1 MGTGTGERKR
11 YKGFK
16 PEWEQVPPP
25 EKSFRSILKWGNPL
39 VFKEPNERLYSLL
52 KQVLNL
58 SDKDF
63 SGKMKE
69 GHEQIVDSVPC
80 LLHQHI
86 IDKLTAIVG
95 VGEKGFSTHTYDRL
109 SASYG
114 KTMFD
119 LFRLREKIIEN
130 IPDIVLFPGSKKEIE
145 DITAVCAEY
154 SVPLYVYGGGSS
166 VTRGTEAVKGGV
178 TLDLRKN
185 FNKVVEFNETNQTI
199 TVEAGISGPKLE
211 EVLNNAEKLFN
222 AKRSY
227 TCGHFPQ
234 SFEYSSVGGWV
245 VTRGAGQN
253 STYYGNI
260 KDIVFRQW
268 YSTPVGPIST
278 YGLPAHAVGPDLDEI
293 MMGSEGAYGVL
304 THVTLRFFRYQ
315 PENRKRFSYIFRT
328 WEDTIGAAREI
339 VQHEA
344 GFPSVFRLSD
354 PEETDVMLKMYK
366 VEGTIIE
373 SAMNLFGYKPME
385 RCLFLGWTEGEKGF
399 SKNLNQTIGKI
410 CRKFGGFY
418 LTGYPVSSWE
428 HGRFTDPYL
437 RESLQDY
444 GIIIDTMECGVTWDS
459 MKDVHAYVRAF
470 AKSRPDTV
478 CMTHISHAYPQGAN
492 LYFIF
497 IGKFNDK
504 EEYLEYQSGIF
515 DNILSSGAS
524 MSHHHGV
531 GKMTAQWVEQSV
543 GSERMNVF
551 RALKNH
557 FDPDNIM
564 NPGGTLGL
572 DMTEK
577 ERRKPRFSGKKWG

>member
-260 KDIVFRQW
+260 KDIVFRQ
-268 YSTPVGPIST
+268 
-278 YGLPAHAVGPDLDEI
+278 
-293 MMGSEGAYGVL
+293 
-304 THVTLRFFRYQ
+304 
-315 PENRKRFSYIFRT
+315 
-328 WEDTIGAAREI
+328 
-339 VQHEA
+339 
-344 GFPSVFRLSD
+344 
-354 PEETDVMLKMYK
+354 
-366 VEGTIIE
+366 
-373 SAMNLFGYKPME
+373 
-385 RCLFLGWTEGEKGF
+385 
-399 SKNLNQTIGKI
+399 
-410 CRKFGGFY
+410 
-418 LTGYPVSSWE
+418 
-428 HGRFTDPYL
+428 
-437 RESLQDY
+437 
-444 GIIIDTMECGVTWDS
+444 
-459 MKDVHAYVRAF
+459 
-470 AKSRPDTV
+470 
-478 CMTHISHAYPQGAN
+478 
-492 LYFIF
+492 
-497 IGKFNDK
+497 
-504 EEYLEYQSGIF
+504 
-515 DNILSSGAS
+515 
-524 MSHHHGV
+524 
-531 GKMTAQWVEQSV
+531 
-543 GSERMNVF
+543 
-551 RALKNH
+551 
-557 FDPDNIM
+557 
-564 NPGGTLGL
+564 
-572 DMTEK
+572 
-577 ERRKPRFSGKKWG
+577 